1 MINTS
6 TNKIEYKG
14 DGTTTS
20 FPITFPFIER
30 GDIAVYIV
38 EGSETTRLTKD
49 YYVDTEGSSVTYPGY
64 PPGEEPAESEQPA
77 PLKAGAEI
85 VIMRSIPITQ
95 ERSMGSIWPFN
106 EIEKAADKLTM
117 IVQDIYEKLNRSV
130 KLPVGTSFKG
140 DFELP
145 NPKAGNVI
153 AWNDDGT
160 NLVNQDVLTPARK
173 LAEESKASAEAAAES
188 RDAAKTSE
196 DNVKEAQESLAKAI
210 EDDKNEILQFSMDLM
225 DQNESDLGKY
235 VKKVEDLMDESL
247 YNAQTEL
254 TSYVSAAKN
263 YAETAKKAAGYDP
276 NEHYTKTEV
285 DQKITDALKSIDVY
299 DGKAF

>member
-49 YYVDTEGSSVTYPGY
+49 YYVDMEGSSVSYPGY
-64 PPGEEPAESEQPA
+64 PPGEEPPESEQPA
-77 PLKAGAEI
+77 PLKAGDEI

-95 ERSMGSIWPFN
+95 ERSTGSIWPFN
-106 EIEKAADKLTM
+106 EIEKTADKLTM

-140 DFELP
+140 DFKLP
-145 NPKAGNVI
+145 KPKAGNVI

-173 LAEESKASAEAAAES
+173 LTEESKASAEAAAES
-188 RDAAKTSE
+188 RNAAKTSE
-196 DNVKEAQESLAKAI
+196 DNVKAAQESLAKAI

-247 YNAQTEL
+247 FNAQTEL
-254 TSYVSAAKN
+254 TSYVSSAKN

-276 NEHYTKTEV
+276 NDHYTKIEV